1 MDDKRLKKEK
11 IRATLHWIFGVIA
24 IISFAVTLLLSPL
37 GDFLRK
43 EPEDKPQTN
52 IVSTTS
58 PTESNS
64 ETEKAETTL
73 PQTEPD
79 VIIEDT
85 KNYSLLIFKKV
96 FISAED
102 KDTTIIYA
110 KADRDANMTITPI
123 KGTSY
128 KALCDKTAGEYKK
141 ISDYQEIN
149 SKNAYSVYETEADGL
164 VKKVYC
170 IDDGDGSSIE
180 IKYQYAKDDK
190 DTKQDFDILLSMFK
204 TK

>member
-1 MDDKRLKKEK
+1 MDSKALKKEK
-11 IRATLHWIFGVIA
+11 IRVVLHWIFGIIA

-43 EPEDKPQTN
+43 ESEKPQTDA
-52 IVSTTS
+52 ISTTS
-58 PTESNS
+58 PSESTN
-64 ETEKAETTL
+64 EVEKGEATL
-73 PQTEPD
+73 PAEESD

-102 KDTTIIYA
+102 GDNTIIYA
-110 KADRDANMTITPI
+110 KADKNANMTITPI

-128 KALCDKTAGEYKK
+128 KALCDKTAVDYKK
-141 ISDYQEIN
+141 TSDYQEIN
-149 SKNAYSVYETEADGL
+149 TKNACSVYESEADGL
-164 VKKVYC
+164 VKRVYC
-170 IDDGDGSSIE
+170 IDDGTGSSIE
-180 IKYQYAKDDK
+180 IKYQYAKADK
-190 DTKQDFDILLSMFK
+190 DTKEDFDILLSMFK